1 MLAKWP
7 DLIYIPRGTRSQ
19 PRGVSAS
26 PPARRALSI
35 MRSTITANAPA
46 DQVEL

>member
-19 PRGVSAS
+19 PRGVCIPTGQEGS
-26 PPARRALSI
+26 
-35 MRSTITANAPA
+35 
-46 DQVEL
+46 QY